1 MKQQPFVIE
10 DYDVSIIED
19 VYLLAGLLTLDS
31 TIHYSPRRNSAGRVV
46 FEVHGRIADDMGRLY
61 AGEPA
66 SLATYINH
74 LKSLRAAIFALKRPV
89 NDMGALRQDSAGY
102 MQKVGRVR

>member
-1 MKQQPFVIE
+1 MKQQPFAIK

-31 TIHYSPRRNSAGRVV
+31 TIHYSPLRNSVGRVV
-46 FEVHGRIADDMGRLY
+46 FEVHGRIADNMGRLY

-74 LKSLRAAIFALKRPV
+74 LKSLRSAIFALKKPV
-89 NDMGALRQDSAGY
+89 NDMGASRQGSAAHSHA
-102 MQKVGRVR
+102 